1 MWLPD
6 KERWEAAEEEE
17 ESQADSAGL
26 LWYPACVRSGA
37 GGGGG
42 LGVLPKLE
50 SCLLFFMLLSCFGLV
65 LTETAS

>member
-1 MWLPD
+1 MGRGVVWVWLPD

-37 GGGGG
+37 GRGG
-42 LGVLPKLE
+42 
-50 SCLLFFMLLSCFGLV
+50 SS
-65 LTETAS
+65 A